1 MASNAVKK
9 LVQNNPAFKRGAEI
23 ARQEIFGHVPQ
34 LNVRSGS
41 KIGKKQFT
49 GTYLAKYYP
58 ESINKYARMVSL
70 EDELRLNRDLLVK
83 KNCETYGSFD
93 CCYRCMRIGRQRK
106 KSIEESN

>member
-1 MASNAVKK
+1 MASSAVKK

-41 KIGKKQFT
+41 KIAKKQFT

-58 ESINKYARMVSL
+58 ESINKYARMVH
-70 EDELRLNRDLLVK
+70 ENWETEEEEYRRVK
-83 KNCETYGSFD
+83 LT
-93 CCYRCMRIGRQRK
+93 QRRRKGKGPPK
-106 KSIEESN
+106 KGAGARSKKK